1 MMALY
6 QLLPERMRINAAFI
20 SLGGNLGYG
29 QIKDIKHLFPHAVI
43 YLAFDNDLQGQIYDV
58 EAAYYLVKG
67 KEPKLFKNAAGKVV
81 VKLDNQ
87 ELTINDSD
95 FNSKTFL
102 HSHGIEAEWL
112 RIIKAQGAKD
122 FNDMLKIS
130 NMKILLFIF
139 KTLFLLTIGLMFKC
153 IRDFSR

>member
-67 KEPKLFKNAAGKVV
+67 KEPKLFKMLQGK
-81 VKLDNQ
+81 
-87 ELTINDSD
+87 
-95 FNSKTFL
+95 
-102 HSHGIEAEWL
+102 
-112 RIIKAQGAKD
+112 
-122 FNDMLKIS
+122 
-130 NMKILLFIF
+130 LLLSWIT
-139 KTLFLLTIGLMFKC
+139 KN
-153 IRDFSR
+153 